1 MRIPNVLPTSLPGV
15 PVLLAGKRRSH
26 QARAVVTGAGSGI
39 GRAFA
44 LELARRGG
52 RVVVSDVSE
61 ARAQAVVAEI
71 EAAGGE
77 ALAVTCD
84 VSDEAQVTEL
94 ASLAE
99 LWFGRAPTLVVNN
112 AGVGIGGSPVGQ
124 DRLEDWE
131 WALGINL
138 WGPVH
143 GCRVFAP
150 RLREAGFGGIIN
162 VASAAGFAAAP
173 HMAAYNVGK
182 AGVVSLSETLAAE
195 LSGTGVHVSVLCPTF
210 VRTNIVT
217 DGRISA
223 DASRMATGLMR
234 VSGLSASRVARMA
247 LDGHDRGRLYVV
259 PQLDARL
266 IWATKRL
273 VPELYARGAG
283 LLGRLAPAEDA
294 SGLEARSARTST
306 GEGPAR
312 TSTSDVG
319 C

>member
-1 MRIPNVLPTSLPGV
+1 MRIPDVVPTSLPGI

-26 QARAVVTGAGSGI
+26 NSRAVVTGAGSGI
-39 GRAFA
+39 GRGFA

-52 RVVVSDVSE
+52 RVVVSDISE
-61 ARAQAVVAEI
+61 ERAQAVVAEI

-77 ALAVTCD
+77 ALAVRCD
-84 VSDEAQVTEL
+84 VSDEAQVREL
-94 ASLAE
+94 ASISE

-112 AGVGIGGSPVGQ
+112 AGVGIGGTPVGG

-150 RLREAGFGGIIN
+150 MLREAGHGGIIN

-173 HMAAYNVGK
+173 QMAAYNVGK

-195 LSGTGVHVSVLCPTF
+195 LSGTGVRVTVLCPTF
-210 VRTNIVT
+210 VKTNIVA
-217 DGRISA
+217 DGRIPAEVSRAADLLMKLTGFSA
-223 DASRMATGLMR
+223 E
-234 VSGLSASRVARMA
+234 RVARMT

-266 IWATKRL
+266 IWTAKRL
-273 VPELYARGAG
+273 APGLYAKGAG
-283 LLGRLAPAEDA
+283 LLGRLAP
-294 SGLEARSARTST
+294 GGGFEAHSV
-306 GEGPAR
+306 R
-312 TSTSDVG
+312 TSTSVG
-319 C
+319 ADPTSSTAGKD